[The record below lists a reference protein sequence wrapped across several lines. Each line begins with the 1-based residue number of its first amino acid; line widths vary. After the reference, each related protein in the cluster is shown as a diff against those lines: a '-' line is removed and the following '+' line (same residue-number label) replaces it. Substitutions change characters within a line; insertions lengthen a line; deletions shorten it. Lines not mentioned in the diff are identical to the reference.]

1 MPEEKRKILII
12 DDDPDFVFAIS
23 MVLEAEGY
31 LLEAASNGIEGVKKM
46 RANRPDL
53 VLMDVIMAGPLD
65 GYYTAQEIADDPAL
79 RNVPVIMI
87 SSIANTSYA
96 SLFPTDQ
103 YLPAVEFMFKPIDPA
118 ELLAK
123 IRSLL
128 K

>member
-1 MPEEKRKILII
+1 MSQKKILMI

-31 LLEAASNGIEGVKKM
+31 LLETASNGVEGLKKL
-46 RANRPDL
+46 RADLPDL

-65 GYYTAQEIADDPAL
+65 GYYTAQEIADDPVL
-79 RNVPVIMI
+79 RNVPILMI
-87 SSIANTSYA
+87 SSIANTPYV

-103 YLPAVEFMFKPIDPA
+103 YLAVVDFMFKPIDPT
-118 ELLAK
+118 ELLEK
-123 IRSLL
+123 IRALL

>member
-1 MPEEKRKILII
+1 MAQKKILMI

-31 LLEAASNGIEGVKKM
+31 LLETASNGVEGLKKM
-46 RANRPDL
+46 RADLPDL

-65 GYYTAQEIADDPAL
+65 GYYTTQEIADDPVL
-79 RNVPVIMI
+79 RNVPILMI
-87 SSIANTSYA
+87 SSIANTPYV

-103 YLPAVEFMFKPIDPA
+103 YLAVVDFMFKPVDPT
-118 ELLAK
+118 ELLEK
-123 IRSLL
+123 IRALL